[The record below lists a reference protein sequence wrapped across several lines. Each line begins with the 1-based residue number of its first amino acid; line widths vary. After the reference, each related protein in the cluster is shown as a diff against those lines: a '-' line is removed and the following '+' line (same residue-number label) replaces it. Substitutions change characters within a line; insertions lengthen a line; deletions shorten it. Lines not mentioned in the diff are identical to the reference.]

1 MPESV
6 SAGFEIPRY
15 EGTKV
20 KWQLSFHQVNYVQRL
35 ARLTVVAVEL
45 FSSSLVKFEQD
56 TALGFPHS

>member
-6 SAGFEIPRY
+6 SAGFEMPRY
-15 EGTKV
+15 EGTK

-35 ARLTVVAVEL
+35 ARLTVFAVKL

-56 TALGFPHS
+56 IALGFPHS